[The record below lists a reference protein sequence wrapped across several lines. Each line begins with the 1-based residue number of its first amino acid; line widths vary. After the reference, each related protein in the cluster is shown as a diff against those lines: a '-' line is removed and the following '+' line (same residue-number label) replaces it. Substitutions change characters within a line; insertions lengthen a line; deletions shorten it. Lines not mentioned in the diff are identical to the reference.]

1 MKSLNPH
8 RPKLYLLAAL
18 ALCGGISYFQSYLN
32 PYYYQIIIYIGINI
46 ILASSLN
53 IINGLAGQ
61 FSLGHAGFMGIG
73 AYTCVLL
80 VMRYK
85 MPFLLGLLCGTGLAG
100 LLGAVIGYPSLRLR
114 GHYFVIVTFI
124 CGIIFTLFFTNLVSI
139 TKGPMGIPGI
149 PPARIGAGEGWSIV
163 FKSKIAYYY
172 LVLLFIFLT
181 VYVKHRLNHSRM
193 GKVLLAIRE
202 DEDLG
207 KSLGM
212 NTHAYKVGAFVIS
225 TAFAGLAGGLY
236 AHYIRFIGPDSFTM
250 LHSFYLFVMN
260 LIGGSGTIAGPIIG
274 SLLLTV
280 IDELS
285 QLLQPAL
292 ARILFGV
299 FLILVILY
307 MPKGIMGLR
316 SLWISQAKGE

>member
-1 MKSLNPH
+1 MKSG
-8 RPKLYLLAAL
+8 RGSLLFSLLLTAIFCVL
-18 ALCGGISYFQSYLN
+18 PLIFTSNLIQHLLV
-32 PYYYQIIIYIGINI
+32 IIGITV
-46 ILASSLN
+46 ILVLSLDM
-53 IINGLAGQ
+53 ILGHAGLI
-61 FSLGHAGFMGIG
+61 SLGHAGFMGLG

-80 VMRYK
+80 VMKYK
-85 MPFLLGLLCGTGLAG
+85 MPFLVSLLSGAGFAG
-100 LLGAVIGYPSLRLR
+100 LLGGLIGYPSLRLR

-149 PPARIGAGEGWSIV
+149 PSPQITIVPGWSIS
-163 FKSKIAYYY
+163 FKSKAAYYY
-172 LVLLFIFLT
+172 LVLAFIFLT
-181 VYVKHRLNHSRM
+181 IYVKHQLYHSRM
-193 GKVLLAIRE
+193 GKALLAIRE

-207 KSLGM
+207 RSLGI
-212 NTHAYKVGAFVIS
+212 NTHAYKVGIFMIS

-250 LHSFYLFVMN
+250 LHSFYFFVMN
-260 LIGGSGTIAGPIIG
+260 LIGGSGTIAGPVIG
-274 SLLLTV
+274 ALLLTV

-307 MPKGIMGLR
+307 MPKGIMGLKT
-316 SLWISQAKGE
+316 LWVSQMKGE

>member
-1 MKSLNPH
+1 MRFWRQNIFWTSLFVVISLGLPLFFKSNFIQH
-8 RPKLYLLAAL
+8 LLV
-18 ALCGGISYFQSYLN
+18 I
-32 PYYYQIIIYIGINI
+32 IGINV
-46 ILASSLN
+46 ILVLSLDM
-53 IINGLAGQ
+53 ILGHAGLV
-61 FSLGHAGFMGIG
+61 SLGHAGFMGIG

-80 VMRYK
+80 VMKCK
-85 MPFLLGLLCGTGLAG
+85 MPFLLGLLCGTGFAG
-100 LLGAVIGYPSLRLR
+100 LLGALIGYPSLRLR

-124 CGIIFTLFFTNLVSI
+124 CGIIFTLFFTNLVDI

-149 PPARIGAGEGWSIV
+149 PPARIGMGEGGSMI

-181 VYVKHRLNHSRM
+181 VYVKYRLYHSKM
-193 GKVLLAIRE
+193 GKALLAIRE

-212 NTHAYKVGAFVIS
+212 NTHAYKVGVFVIS

-292 ARILFGV
+292 ARILFGI

-307 MPKGIMGLR
+307 MPKGIMGLK
-316 SLWISQAKGE
+316 SLWLSRSKGE